1 MDKKTH
7 IHGMHISILNG
18 ETNYKEL
25 LSEEQIKILNNNI
38 ILQKIIKKFNY
49 NE

>member
-7 IHGMHISILNG
+7 IHGMHISILND